1 MNSSINITRDRKYLV
16 LSDRYLSAVI
26 GILFGSV
33 LIFGAGFSHSEIIH
47 NAAHDVR
54 HSITFPCH

>member
-1 MNSSINITRDRKYLV
+1 MYTTTTSQVILI
-16 LSDRYLSAVI
+16 AI